1 MILKKI
7 ALIGLSNPINKQN
20 LNKLLKVLSTLNIQ
34 VIQSK
39 FLNNEDILARDNK
52 ALGEEL
58 LSFFMDSSID
68 AIFDISGGDLCNL
81 VLPYIDYEKI
91 KNNTTAFFGYSDLTV
106 ILNALYEKSNIQTY
120 NYQIL
125 NIVKD
130 KSKLSLSLFKDT
142 FIDGNHSLFN
152 LDITPLSN
160 SNASGIVIG
169 GNIRCFLKLSGTPYI
184 PNLKDKILILESYSG
199 DSFKI
204 LTFLNQYMQ
213 LDNFK
218 YLKGIILGNFTE
230 MFEQN
235 YAPSIFDIFSKYL
248 KNYDIPLFKTPD
260 IGHHSTAKAI
270 QIGEFINL

>member
-7 ALIGLSNPINKQN
+7 ALIGLSNPINKNN
-20 LNKLLKVLSTLNIQ
+20 LNKLLKILSTLNIE
-34 VIQSK
+34 VIQSE

-52 ALGEEL
+52 KLGHEL

-106 ILNALYEKSNIQTY
+106 VLNALYEKSNIKTY

-130 KSKLSLSLFKDT
+130 KSNFSLSLFKET
-142 FIDGNHSLFN
+142 FIDGDNSLFK
-152 LDITPLSN
+152 LSITPLS
-160 SNASGIVIG
+160 SNTSGIVIG
-169 GNIRCFLKLSGTPYI
+169 GNIRCFLKLSGTPYM
-184 PNLKDKILILESYSG
+184 PSLKDKILLLESYSG
-199 DSFKI
+199 DSFKM

-213 LDNFK
+213 LPDFK
-218 YLKGIILGNFTE
+218 DLNGIILGNFTE
-230 MFEQN
+230 MFEKN
-235 YAPSIFDIFSKYL
+235 YSPSILEIFTKFL
-248 KNYDIPLFKTPD
+248 KDYNIPIFTTLD

-270 QIGEFINL
+270 KIGETINL